1 MNAHSALS
9 VIFFYLFLPKR
20 KRNPEGI
27 NWSLRSSEEEMGG
40 VVTVVYFLIF
50 KKYCS
55 ALEMVLFS
63 KTTTKGGGSINGK
76 ICLLFES
83 MTGLI
88 KV

>member
-1 MNAHSALS
+1 
-9 VIFFYLFLPKR
+9 
-20 KRNPEGI
+20 
-27 NWSLRSSEEEMGG
+27 MGG
-40 VVTVVYFLIF
+40 GVTVVYFLIF

-55 ALEMVLFS
+55 ALEMPLFS